1 MVMEAMPDREHE
13 LVLPGTQEAA
23 RLHAALREEGTRPC
37 TEAGCTATTG
47 VACAYQDRRR
57 HRCQTAWCPAH
68 RLVLGER
75 VYCRRHA
82 GVISAIGV
90 ADPIPTT
97 TFPDLDNRAPSL
109 AAWVARAIDGD
120 VWGILLEELGNEAGG
135 QLLADPVSLSFQGVE
150 RRRGWE
156 RAWKLVTHT
165 GVARR
170 VSVVVEE
177 NDDSTVLLKV
187 GRDVVDK
194 AVPPWIEHR
203 RNHQRVSDEDDAR
216 ERQAFNERLV
226 AAIREAMAKE
236 RNRDEDEDLPW

>member
-13 LVLPGTQEAA
+13 LVLPGSEEAV
-23 RLHAALREEGTRPC
+23 RMHAALHEEGTRPC
-37 TEAGCTATTG
+37 TEAGCDAVTG
-47 VACAYQDRRR
+47 IACAYIDRRR
-57 HRCQTAWCPAH
+57 HRCKTAWCPAH

-90 ADPIPTT
+90 NEPIPTT
-97 TFPDLDNRAPSL
+97 SFPDLDNRAPSL
-109 AAWVARAIDGD
+109 AAWVARGIDGD
-120 VWGILLEELGNEAGG
+120 VWGLLLEELGGQAGG
-135 QLLADPVSLSFQGVE
+135 QLIADPVGLSFQGLE

-177 NDDSTVLLKV
+177 ADDSVVLVKV
-187 GRDVVDK
+187 GRAVVDRV
-194 AVPPWIEHR
+194 VPPWIEHR
-203 RNHQRVSDEDDAR
+203 RNHERVSDEQDAA
-216 ERQAFNERLV
+216 ERQALNERLV
-226 AAIREAMAKE
+226 ASIRQGLA
-236 RNRDEDEDLPW
+236 DEQKREGEEDSW

>member
-1 MVMEAMPDREHE
+1 MPDREHE
-13 LVLPGTQEAA
+13 LVLPGTDEA
-23 RLHAALREEGTRPC
+23 RRTHEALLAEGTRPC
-37 TEAGCTATTG
+37 TEAGCGETTG
-47 VACAYQDRRR
+47 IACAYVDRRR
-57 HRCQTAWCPAH
+57 HRCTTAWCPAH

-97 TFPDLDNRAPSL
+97 SFPDLDNRAPSL

-120 VWGILLEELGNEAGG
+120 VWGLLLGELGNESGG
-135 QLLADPVSLSFQGVE
+135 QLIADPVGLTFQGVD

-177 NDDSTVLLKV
+177 GDDSLVLVKV
-187 GRDVVDK
+187 GRQTVDR
-194 AVPPWIEHR
+194 AVPPWIERR
-203 RNHQRVSDEDDAR
+203 RNHARVSDEEDAR
-216 ERQAFNERLV
+216 ERQAFNDRLV
-226 AAIREAMAKE
+226 AAIRTALADE
-236 RNRDEDEDLPW
+236 RQREEEDVPW

>member
-1 MVMEAMPDREHE
+1 MPDREHE
-13 LVLPGTQEAA
+13 LVLPGTDEAA

-37 TEAGCTATTG
+37 TEGGCAATTG
-47 VACAYQDRRR
+47 IVCAYVDRRR
-57 HRCQTAWCPAH
+57 HRCPTAWCPAH

-82 GVISAIGV
+82 GVVSAIGV
-90 ADPIPTT
+90 SDPIPTT
-97 TFPDLDNRAPSL
+97 TFPDLENRAPSL

-135 QLLADPVSLSFQGVE
+135 QLLADPVSLSFQGFE
-150 RRRGWE
+150 RRRAWE
-156 RAWKLVTHT
+156 RAWKLVTRT

-170 VSVVVEE
+170 VSVMVEE
-177 NDDSTVLLKV
+177 ADDATVLLKV
-187 GRDVVDK
+187 GSDVVDR

-216 ERQAFNERLV
+216 ERQAFNARLV
-226 AAIREAMAKE
+226 AAIREAMLKE
-236 RNRDEDEDLPW
+236 RNREEGEDLRW

>member
-13 LVLPGTQEAA
+13 LVLPGTEEAA
-23 RLHAALREEGTRPC
+23 RTHAALREEGTRPC
-37 TEAGCTATTG
+37 TEAGCSETTG
-47 VACAYQDRRR
+47 IACAYVDRRR

-90 ADPIPTT
+90 GDPIPTT
-97 TFPDLDNRAPSL
+97 AFPDLDNRAPSL

-120 VWGILLEELGNEAGG
+120 VWALLLEELGTATGG

-177 NDDSTVLLKV
+177 ADDSTVLVKV
-187 GRDVVDK
+187 GRDVVDR

-203 RNHQRVSDEDDAR
+203 RNHKRVSDQEDAA

-226 AAIREAMAKE
+226 KAVREALVNDRK
-236 RNRDEDEDLPW
+236 RDYEEDLTW